1 MNRKSLSF
9 LINTLIGI
17 LLFSLSVFGLFM
29 AAAIGAIDNLFN

>member
-17 LLFSLSVFGLFM
+17 LLFSLSLLGLFM
-29 AAAIGAIDNLFN
+29 ASMIGAIDNLFN